1 MFKKRK
7 LLPLKNLIWDRW
19 AKWSFFVS
27 NRTFLLY
34 IDNPSPPQVPGFKQ
48 DGGKPDPELLV
59 PVTFICSINFF
70 SNCLTQSI
78 SVQNC
83 HVDNLLP
90 LNFKRLM
97 NRFSAVGRLQY
108 QLHWSAFGAEMLTR
122 PPTRIWKRTW
132 TRARPWKRTWIRA
145 RSLTFIIQLVKKF
158 PSQKARKER
167 MTPVSLMLPS
177 DQFGE

>member
-1 MFKKRK
+1 MITSLTYKIYRHD
-7 LLPLKNLIWDRW
+7 P
-19 AKWSFFVS
+19 SF
-27 NRTFLLY
+27 
-34 IDNPSPPQVPGFKQ
+34 PQVPGFKQ
-48 DGGKPDPELLV
+48 EGGKPDPELLV

-70 SNCLTQSI
+70 SNCLTQPI
-78 SVQNC
+78 SFQNC

-108 QLHWSAFGAEMLTR
+108 QLHWSAFGAENLTR
-122 PPTRIWKRTW
+122 PSTRTWKKTWTRPQARTWKRT
-132 TRARPWKRTWIRA
+132 RVK
-145 RSLTFIIQLVKKF
+145 SVTFTIQLVKKF

>member
-1 MFKKRK
+1 MITSLTYKFYTHT
-7 LLPLKNLIWDRW
+7 P
-19 AKWSFFVS
+19 SFS
-27 NRTFLLY
+27 
-34 IDNPSPPQVPGFKQ
+34 QVPGFKQ
-48 DGGKPDPELLV
+48 EGGKPDPELLV

-90 LNFKRLM
+90 FHFQRLM

-108 QLHWSAFGAEMLTR
+108 QLHWSAFGAENLTR

-132 TRARPWKRTWIRA
+132 TRARTWKRTWIRA

-158 PSQKARKER
+158 PSQKARGER
-167 MTPVSLMLPS
+167 ITPVSLMLPS